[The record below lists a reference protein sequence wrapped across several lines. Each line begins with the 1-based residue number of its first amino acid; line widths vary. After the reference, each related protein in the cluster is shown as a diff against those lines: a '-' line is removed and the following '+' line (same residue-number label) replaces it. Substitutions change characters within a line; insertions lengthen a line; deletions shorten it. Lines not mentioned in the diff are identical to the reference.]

1 MGIKT
6 NELQRLE
13 GVQGTDSILA
23 DTQEA
28 GTGRLSFA
36 QAAQFFDREL
46 MRPGTAVER
55 ALSSKA
61 ELGRNSRN
69 ILINWDFRRPVN
81 QNGGT
86 RYTESGYTIDRWKIV
101 NGGLSLGD
109 DGAVS
114 LLKNADTGTPRNCLF
129 QLIDTP
135 ETYVG
140 RTLTFSVLCKDLQ
153 GTLFATAYANKGG
166 TADSGVTGASI
177 SSDGL
182 ASVTF
187 TIAEDSAPTEFRVHW
202 LLSPGGSCV
211 PVAAKLELGERQT
224 LARQVEGG
232 WELIDP
238 PDYALQYALCSQYSP
253 ITGEWVGSRHSNQN
267 LLDNSY
273 WMDKDTI
280 VNQRGQ
286 ESYSGP
292 YKCYGIDRWYTS
304 GVDTTVSVEDGYIRL
319 TSSAATHQ
327 FRQEVEHGADRCR
340 GRMVT
345 FSILFE
351 HESGADLKIG
361 IFHGKTSWTYLKTQ
375 MLGTPAG
382 ISLASV
388 TVKVPDGVEGSLGAY
403 VEPNGIGTIKLYAA
417 KLELGT
423 VQTLAHKEGD
433 AWALNDPPPDKALE
447 LAKCQRYQ
455 QKIRGTFAIGT
466 NESGE
471 FLDIIVPLPVSM
483 RAVPSVTVSE
493 IASVYL
499 GGQAY
504 AANGFGF
511 RNTTG
516 GGDRAH
522 FGLRFACDPAL
533 PQKTAGIVGLL
544 DCLLDANL

>member
-273 WMDKDTI
+273 W
-280 VNQRGQ
+280 
-286 ESYSGP
+286 
-292 YKCYGIDRWYTS
+292 
-304 GVDTTVSVEDGYIRL
+304 
-319 TSSAATHQ
+319 
-327 FRQEVEHGADRCR
+327 
-340 GRMVT
+340 
-345 FSILFE
+345 
-351 HESGADLKIG
+351 
-361 IFHGKTSWTYLKTQ
+361 
-375 MLGTPAG
+375 
-382 ISLASV
+382 
-388 TVKVPDGVEGSLGAY
+388 
-403 VEPNGIGTIKLYAA
+403 IKLYAA

>member
-1 MGIKT
+1 MDEVIKT
-6 NELQRLE
+6 NEIQRLD

-23 DTQEA
+23 DTQAA

-69 ILINWDFRRPVN
+69 ILINWDFRKPVN
-81 QNGGT
+81 RNGRT
-86 RYTESGYTIDRWKIV
+86 RYTESGYTIDRWKTMDA
-101 NGGLSLGD
+101 NGTVTVREGTVDFANTSGAAANCSLME
-109 DGAVS
+109 S
-114 LLKNADTGTPRNCLF
+114 TGVVFPSVQT
-129 QLIDTP
+129 
-135 ETYVG
+135 V
-140 RTLTFSVLCKDLQ
+140 TFSVMAAE
-153 GTLFATAYANKGG
+153 G
-166 TADSGVTGASI
+166 TGALFLRDTQWETYGRCDMDGPGVYHVTAEIPAGRSI
-177 SSDGL
+177 VVQIRTD
-182 ASVTF
+182 ASV
-187 TIAEDSAPTEFRVHW
+187 S
-202 LLSPGGSCV
+202 L
-211 PVAAKLELGERQT
+211 VAAKLELGERQT
-224 LARQVEGG
+224 LAHKEGDA
-232 WELIDP
+232 WVLNDP

-253 ITGEWVGSRHSNQN
+253 IAGEWVGSRHSNQN

-273 WMDKDTI
+273 WMDKDMI

-304 GVDTTVSVEDGYIRL
+304 GVDTTVSVEEGCIRL